1 MSERDSTMRAVI
13 TTYFP
18 MFIAALSLVTSIY
31 NGYLNNKF
39 VDFIQHNLARAESLR
54 TCKEILEAHAQ
65 VEFRAKIL
73 SQIGQRSGTPAELT
87 AAGNA
92 ADEAMIKYVSLATY
106 LANLYPEAR
115 ERYTKLSVDL
125 QKVLDD
131 APKLPADDLRK
142 RLDETGAMF
151 TGMNDDC
158 VRIAKQ

>member
-1 MSERDSTMRAVI
+1 MSERETTTRAAI
-13 TTYFP
+13 ITYFP
-18 MFIAALSLVTSIY
+18 MFIAVLSLVTSIY

-87 AAGNA
+87 AASND

-131 APKLPADDLRK
+131 APKMSPDDLRK
-142 RLDETGAMF
+142 RFDQAGAMF